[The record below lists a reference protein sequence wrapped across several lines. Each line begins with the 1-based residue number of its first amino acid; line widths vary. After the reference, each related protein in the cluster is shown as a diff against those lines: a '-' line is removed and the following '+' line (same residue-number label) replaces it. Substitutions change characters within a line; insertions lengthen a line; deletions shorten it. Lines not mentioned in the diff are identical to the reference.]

1 MKILELYS
9 KEETKNLKVGIMVLS
24 IALLIFFIVLFSRDE
39 ITHQGGG
46 KYYQLYAR
54 FNRTDGLLVGDLVRL
69 AGMDIG
75 RVVNAR
81 LDSNFKAIM
90 TLEINEKIKLPEDS
104 SAAIVS
110 SGIMGSKYMGKIDE
124 SLLRPVK
131 PGEAFYV
138 GDIKVNAFSIPHD
151 AADPVSYTLESEST
165 KLGMVTDLGY
175 FDHYIVDQLRSSDVL
190 YVEANHDVNML
201 QVGPYPYY
209 LKQRILGSHGHLCNE
224 MSGKLVRELLNDRL
238 THVVL
243 GHLSKENN
251 FPELALKTVQMECDG
266 AKPVFMVAPRSCAGP
281 LINMG

>member
-1 MKILELYS
+1 MKFGTIASGSSGNCLYAGTRTTHLLIDAGISCKRICEGLSTYDVSGSDIAGILITHEHSDHISGLGVLAR
-9 KEETKNLKVGIMVLS
+9 KLKVPI
-24 IALLIFFIVLFSRDE
+24 
-39 ITHQGGG
+39 
-46 KYYQLYAR
+46 YA
-54 FNRTDGLLVGDLVRL
+54 TQ
-69 AGMDIG
+69 A
-75 RVVNAR
+75 
-81 LDSNFKAIM
+81 
-90 TLEINEKIKLPEDS
+90 TLE
-104 SAAIVS
+104 A
-110 SGIMGSKYMGKIDE
+110 IMGSKYMGKIDE